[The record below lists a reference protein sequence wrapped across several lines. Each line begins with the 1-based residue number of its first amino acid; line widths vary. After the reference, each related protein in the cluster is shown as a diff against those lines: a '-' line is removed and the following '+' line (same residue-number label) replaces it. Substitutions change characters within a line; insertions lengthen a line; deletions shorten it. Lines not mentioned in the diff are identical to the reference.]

1 MFKADGGKRALVLET
16 RAIRKDRRG
25 RDGVTTCMCV
35 CVCVCIGET
44 VQKRARVVRF
54 A

>member
-1 MFKADGGKRALVLET
+1 MVKVDGGKRALVLEA
-16 RAIRKDRRG
+16 RAIRKDRS
-25 RDGVTTCMCV
+25 DGDACNTARMCMYTA
-35 CVCVCIGET
+35 GET